1 MSHTPH
7 ELIEEFPTEAEKIH
21 LLKARD
27 AHFATLVDDYHAVN
41 RQVHRAETRV
51 EPMTDAAESALRH
64 RRAHLK
70 DEIARVLSAFTG

>member
-7 ELIEEFPTEAEKIH
+7 ELADEFPNAAEKIH
-21 LLKARD
+21 LLKAHD
-27 AHFATLVDDYHAVN
+27 PHFATLVEDYHAVN

-51 EPMTDAAESALRH
+51 EPMTEAAESALRH

-70 DEIARVLSAFTG
+70 DNIARLLATFTG

>member
-7 ELIEEFPTEAEKIH
+7 ELLEEFPAEATKIH

-27 AHFATLVDDYHAVN
+27 QHFAAMVDDYHAVN

-51 EPMTDAAESALRH
+51 EPMTEAAETALRH

-70 DEIARVLSAFTG
+70 DSIARRLAAFTG